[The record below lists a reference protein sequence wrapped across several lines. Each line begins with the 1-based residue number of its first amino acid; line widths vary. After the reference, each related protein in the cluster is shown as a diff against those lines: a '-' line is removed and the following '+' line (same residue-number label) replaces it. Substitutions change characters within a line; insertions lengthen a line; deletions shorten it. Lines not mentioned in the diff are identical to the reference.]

1 MTFTE
6 YMNKKNTLTAQAAEL
21 RAQYEKATSLDDRY
35 NLLLARC
42 DAEQAARR
50 LDDENFEHFMT
61 YTYHKAFNN

>member
-6 YMNKKNTLTAQAAEL
+6 YMNEKNALAAKIADL
-21 RAQYEKATSLDDRY
+21 RTKYENATSLDDRY
-35 NLLLARC
+35 TLLLARC

-61 YTYHKAFNN
+61 YTYHMAFNN